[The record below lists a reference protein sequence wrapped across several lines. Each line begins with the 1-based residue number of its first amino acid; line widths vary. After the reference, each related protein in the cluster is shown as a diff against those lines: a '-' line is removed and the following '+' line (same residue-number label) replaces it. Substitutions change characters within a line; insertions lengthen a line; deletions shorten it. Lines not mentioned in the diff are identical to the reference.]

1 MMIKQLINLPN
12 FCINRIE
19 HNNISI
25 KIFASIKSKRSQC
38 PACGNFSTSVHDS
51 YTRKLADLS
60 AFQNSTTILLRTRKF
75 KCKDSTCHRKVFSEQ
90 TPHTMRYSRRTA
102 RASNILDTL
111 SIELTGKLGSM
122 LSKQLL
128 LPISCSTVTRI
139 ALKQK
144 LPEIIQPIVLGV
156 DDWAFRKGVNY
167 GTILIDME
175 TSRPIELLASRES
188 SDLKG
193 WLKKYPNVKIVTRD
207 RASSYSSAINEVC
220 PDAIQVA
227 DRFHLLMNL
236 SDALDTYF
244 KSVWPEIK
252 LLIKN
257 KTEET
262 IKISASD
269 KQPDKTEVL
278 DSESI
283 TATPEPELI
292 NTDQRIDT
300 FNKVK
305 ELQTEGVSSRRIS
318 KVVGISRNT
327 VRSYFNQE
335 SLSPRVSSKSTN
347 IAAFTKLI
355 LARLKTRD
363 CNIKSIIDE
372 ILILGFNGGR
382 TQAYFNI
389 NTIRREYKNEIPDF
403 TEINQNVIPFIKPLS
418 SRKLA
423 KYIDVCVKDITD
435 KDERYYMETLLD
447 NIPEFCIVRKL
458 VQIFK
463 TMLKRGSGNIRRW
476 IDFIKRS
483 KRRLAGLKTF
493 ANGLLYDIK
502 AVENGIRL
510 PWSNGAVEGHVNRI
524 KSIKR
529 QMYGRA
535 GFELLRRKVILSQ
548 TG

>member
-1 MMIKQLINLPN
+1 
-12 FCINRIE
+12 
-19 HNNISI
+19 
-25 KIFASIKSKRSQC
+25 
-38 PACGNFSTSVHDS
+38 
-51 YTRKLADLS
+51 
-60 AFQNSTTILLRTRKF
+60 
-75 KCKDSTCHRKVFSEQ
+75 
-90 TPHTMRYSRRTA
+90 
-102 RASNILDTL
+102 
-111 SIELTGKLGSM
+111 
-122 LSKQLL
+122 
-128 LPISCSTVTRI
+128 
-139 ALKQK
+139 
-144 LPEIIQPIVLGV
+144 
-156 DDWAFRKGVNY
+156 
-167 GTILIDME
+167 
-175 TSRPIELLASRES
+175 
-188 SDLKG
+188 
-193 WLKKYPNVKIVTRD
+193 
-207 RASSYSSAINEVC
+207 
-220 PDAIQVA
+220 
-227 DRFHLLMNL
+227 MNL

-252 LLIKN
+252 LLIKT
-257 KTEET
+257 KTVET